1 LCLAFP
7 GKIVELDGNRAV
19 VDFGGVRQE
28 VDVSLLEDVKVG
40 DWVLVH
46 TGFAIQKMT
55 EEEAKASLEVWEEVL
70 KHMEEELDELEGP

>member
-1 LCLAFP
+1 MCLAFP

>member
-1 LCLAFP
+1 MCLAFP
-7 GKIVELDGNRAV
+7 GKIVELDGNRAI

-28 VDVSLLEDVKVG
+28 VDVSLLEDVEVG

-55 EEEAKASLEVWEEVL
+55 EEEAKASLEIWEEVL
-70 KHMEEELDELEGP
+70 KHMEEELNELEES